1 MGAVEAATAHW
12 SGGRCHFE
20 YFKTEREE
28 AAIDKGRAATA
39 MDDLSDTVFK
49 VKINSTNAVF
59 VVPPGR
65 TIVEVLRDN
74 GIEVET
80 SCESGLCGTCRT
92 RYLGGEPDHQDLIL
106 NDDERE
112 RDVLICCARSLSPVL
127 VLDI

>member
-1 MGAVEAATAHW
+1 
-12 SGGRCHFE
+12 
-20 YFKTEREE
+20 
-28 AAIDKGRAATA
+28 
-39 MDDLSDTVFK
+39 MDDLSDAVFE
-49 VKINSTNAVF
+49 VRINSTNAVF
-59 VVPPGR
+59 VVPPDR

-92 RYLGGEPDHQDLIL
+92 RYLEGDPDHQDLIL

-127 VLDI
+127 VLDL